1 MQSAPSGAAVSVREA
16 YKYYGSSKSPK
27 VILDRLNMTVPRGA
41 IYGLLGASGCG
52 KTTLLTCIVGR
63 RKLKSGDVWILGGR
77 PGSVGSGVPGPR
89 IGYMPQDIALFGDF
103 SIRDT
108 MFYFGKIFG
117 MSNAEVEER
126 AVFLHRMLELP
137 PDDRLVINLSGGQQR
152 RVSFAAALL
161 HDPELLIL
169 DEPTVGVD
177 PVLRQRIWDHLMYI
191 TQTGNK
197 TVIITTHYIEE
208 ARQAGTIGLM
218 RNGTLLAE
226 DAPSE
231 LLVLY
236 GCRTLEDV
244 FLLLSRKQGR
254 NNQDVVA
261 DAEDPDETANNQRN
275 AIQQLQIQHHRQQDN
290 IRRASLEVVSHHQ
303 DEQGMNLQRN
313 TTTASTATLTNNA
326 DDMHIPSGQR
336 RQLKNRASIAGKM
349 ESLLKKNILRYWRNL
364 GVMLFILGFPLLQIG
379 AFFLAIG
386 HDPRHLPIA
395 IVNDEVPWYR
405 AGPGPSY
412 TGGPLFVESDRCM
425 GMSVPGCNMTRLSC
439 RFLDTLD
446 PQFVTKR
453 FYSDVKSAQDAV
465 KKGDVWGTLHFGA
478 NFSVGLEERN
488 EKGKDTSD
496 LALEMGELSV
506 WLDMSDRQI
515 SLLLKKQIL
524 DAYKTFFRELL
535 FDCELNHKYGEIPIQ
550 FKPPVYGVE
559 YPSYT
564 MFMAPG
570 VILTIVFFLSTGI
583 TCTTMISEV
592 HEGIWDRAL
601 VTGITAGEI
610 LLSHVLTQLL
620 VLFVQSIECLL
631 LSFFLFGMESNGSI
645 LLLTSLTV
653 LQGFCGMCFGFLIS
667 IVCENISAANYL
679 SIGSFYPMILLC
691 GIVWPLEG
699 MPTGLRLFSLQ
710 LPLTRSTDSMRNI
723 MTKGWGIQE
732 PGVYEGFVATIIWIV
747 ALLALCV
754 LGLRIKKG

>member
-27 VILDRLNMTVPRGA
+27 VVLDRLNMTVPRGA

-77 PGSVGSGVPGPR
+77 PGSPGSGVPGPR

-117 MSNAEVEER
+117 MSNREVEER
-126 AVFLHRMLELP
+126 ATFLHRMLELP
-137 PDDRLVINLSGGQQR
+137 PDDRLVGNLSGGQQR

-226 DAPSE
+226 DSPSE
-231 LLVLY
+231 LLTLY
-236 GCRTLEDV
+236 GCSSLEDV

-254 NNQDVVA
+254 NSQDMVA
-261 DAEDPDETANNQRN
+261 DAEDPEEMANVQ
-275 AIQQLQIQHHRQQDN
+275 RQQQTQQEN
-290 IRRASLEVVSHHQ
+290 RRNSMEVVSHQQ
-303 DEQGMNLQRN
+303 DQGMNLQAAYRKN
-313 TTTASTATLTNNA
+313 TTTASTATLTNNT
-326 DDMHIPSGQR
+326 DEIHIPSSIR
-336 RQLKNRASIAGKM
+336 RTLKNRASRIGKM
-349 ESLLKKNILRYWRNL
+349 ESLLKKNILRYWRNFGL
-364 GVMLFILGFPLLQIG
+364 MMFILGFPLLQIG

-386 HDPRHLPIA
+386 HDPRHLPVA
-395 IVNDEVPWYR
+395 VVNDEVPWYR

-412 TGGPLFVESDRCM
+412 TGGPLFVENDRCL
-425 GMSVPGCNMTRLSC
+425 GMIVPGCNMTRLSC
-439 RFLDTLD
+439 RFLDALD
-446 PQFVTKR
+446 PTFVTKR
-453 FYSDVKSAQDAV
+453 YYSDLKSAQAAV
-465 KKGDVWGTLHFGA
+465 KAGEVWGTMHFGA
-478 NFSVGLEERN
+478 NFSAALEERK
-488 EKGKDTSD
+488 ERGKDTSD
-496 LALEMGELSV
+496 EALEMGELGV

-515 SLLLKKQIL
+515 GLLLKKQIL
-524 DAYKTFFRELL
+524 DSYKKFFKELL
-535 FDCELNHKYGEIPIQ
+535 SDCELNHKYGEVPIQ
-550 FKPPVYGVE
+550 FKPPIYGVE

-570 VILTIVFFLSTGI
+570 VILTVVFFLSTGI

-601 VTGITAGEI
+601 VTGITASEI
-610 LLSHVLTQLL
+610 LLSHVLTQML
-620 VLFVQSIECLL
+620 VLFAQTIECLL
-631 LSFFLFGMESNGSI
+631 LSFLLFGMTSNGSI
-645 LLLTSLTV
+645 ILVTLLTV
-653 LQGFCGMCFGFLIS
+653 LEGFCGMCFGFLIS

-699 MPTGLRLFSLQ
+699 MPSGLRAFSLQ
-710 LPLTRSTDSMRNI
+710 LPLTRSTDSLRNI
-723 MTKGWGIQE
+723 MTKGWGITE
-732 PGVYEGFVATIIWIV
+732 PGVYEGFLATFIWILV
-747 ALLALCV
+747 LLALCV
-754 LGLRIKKG
+754 VGLRIKKG